1 MENPFEEVTYCPC
14 NLPVIYY
21 YLPYLSIEG
30 YDLCLT
36 ISKYTLTDNLPT
48 NSFIES
54 SHELYVKKP
63 Q

>member
-1 MENPFEEVTYCPC
+1 MENPFDEVTYCPC
-14 NLPVIYY
+14 NLQEIYY
-21 YLPYLSIEG
+21 CLPYLSIEG

-36 ISKYTLTDNLPT
+36 ISKSILTDQLLT